1 MFWIVPTCEIVCM
14 HNLGIQGL
22 RKQLGKRRLSR
33 ATMTIDGYK
42 FRISGLG

>member
-1 MFWIVPTCEIVCM
+1 M

-33 ATMTIDGYK
+33 ATMTIGGYK